1 VSSSSEIVRK
11 KWQEKVVNNLV
22 DKSASKNLET
32 ISIFLNIATFGNQ
45 TSYQNYIKSFIP
57 VKRVCIAFIVIAL
70 WQWASPDAIA
80 QIRNTVNTVVIDAG
94 HGGKDPGACGKKVKE
109 KDVTLSVALKFG
121 RLISDAMPE
130 VRVVYTRT
138 TDEFIELYRRAE
150 IANQSKADLFISI
163 HCNANR
169 SPLPYGAET
178 YVMGLHKTQ
187 DNLEV
192 AKTENA
198 SILYE
203 EDYDKQYEGFDP
215 NSDEDYIFL
224 TIVQHANI
232 EQSIRISSL
241 VQNKF
246 RDVLGR
252 KDRGVKQAGFW
263 VLYKTT
269 MPGILVEAGFLSNPE
284 EEKFLA
290 SAEGK
295 EKVASALFNA
305 FLEYKKE
312 FEEKNRD
319 FKAVVAK
326 PKESPPV
333 EIAPPNIF
341 FRVQF
346 ASFKKEKSLSF
357 RKFKGMKEVR
367 VYEHD
372 GYYKYTSGNEK
383 TLEKAA
389 EVRSSLLDMGYKDAF
404 IVAFLDERRISL
416 EEAKSL
422 MESAKGPAGNMK

>member
-1 VSSSSEIVRK
+1 M
-11 KWQEKVVNNLV
+11 
-22 DKSASKNLET
+22 
-32 ISIFLNIATFGNQ
+32 
-45 TSYQNYIKSFIP
+45 
-57 VKRVCIAFIVIAL
+57 KRLCIAFIVIAL
-70 WQWASPDAIA
+70 CQWAPPETHA
-80 QIRNTVNTVVIDAG
+80 QIRNTIATVVIDAG

-109 KDVTLSVALKFG
+109 KDVTLSVALKLG
-121 RLISDAMPE
+121 RLISDALPGI
-130 VRVVYTRT
+130 RVVYTRT
-138 TDEFIELYRRAE
+138 TDEFVELYRRAE
-150 IANQSKADLFISI
+150 IANQGKADLFISI

-169 SPLPYGAET
+169 SPVPFGAET

-198 SILYE
+198 SMLYE

-224 TIVQHANI
+224 TIMQHANI

-241 VQNKF
+241 VQDKF

-269 MPGILVEAGFLSNPE
+269 MPGILVEAGFLSNAE

-290 SAEGK
+290 SAEGQD
-295 EKVASALFNA
+295 KVASAIFNA
-305 FLEYKKE
+305 FLDYRKE

-319 FKAVVAK
+319 LKAVVAK
-326 PKESPPV
+326 PKESPAV
-333 EIAPPNIF
+333 EKAPPNVH

-346 ASFKKEKSLSF
+346 ASYKKEKSPGF
-357 RKFKGMKEVR
+357 RKFKGLKDVR

-383 TLEKAA
+383 TLEKAS
-389 EVRSSLLDMGYKDAF
+389 EVRSALLDMGYKDAF

-416 EEAKSL
+416 EEAKAL
-422 MESAKGPAGNMK
+422 LEPAKGSAGNLK